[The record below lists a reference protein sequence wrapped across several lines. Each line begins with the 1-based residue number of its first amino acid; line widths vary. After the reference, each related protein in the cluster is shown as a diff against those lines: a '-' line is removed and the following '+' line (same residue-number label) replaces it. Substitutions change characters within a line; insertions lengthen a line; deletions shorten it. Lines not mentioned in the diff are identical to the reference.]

1 MKLIIVESPNKA
13 STIERWL
20 GKEYKVLASGGHV
33 RDLPESSFGVDFNND
48 FAPKYVITPKKRETI
63 SRLKEAK
70 AKADYVYLA
79 TDPDR
84 EGEAISWHLAH
95 ILGMNESEENR
106 IEFNEITE
114 KAIKNAIKNPRKI
127 NLNLVD
133 AQQARRVLDRI
144 VGYTLSPIICKR
156 IRPKLSAGRVQSVA
170 LKLVVDKE
178 REIQAF
184 VPKEYWNIC
193 AKLFSNANKKL
204 IFKSLLCGINGKKFQ
219 PSNKSEADEAI
230 SVIKKSPFIV
240 RDIKKTTAKTH
251 APAPFTTSTMQQDAA
266 NKLNLA
272 SSVTMR
278 LAQNLYE
285 GINLP
290 GEGHVA
296 LITYIRTDSVRVSQ
310 EAVDMAKEHIV
321 KTFGAEYYP
330 QKPNIY
336 KSKKSAQDAHEA
348 IRPISLART
357 PASLEGKLERNQLR
371 LYKLIYE
378 RFVASQM
385 AEAKHD
391 VVNVAITADKY
402 DFKSSG
408 KTLLFK
414 GFLAAY
420 SSYKEEEPKEDDGAN
435 AKIPELSVGEILNH
449 SELSSEQKFTKPPL
463 RYTDASLIKALEE
476 DGIGRPSTYATILT
490 VLLKREYTNKDG
502 KFIVPTDVA
511 FEVTDY
517 LTENFAPIMK
527 EEFTADVEKQL
538 DEIEEGGIRWQ
549 KIVGE
554 FYEPF
559 SEMVAKS
566 KASFCE
572 LSDEKC
578 PKCGAYL
585 YKKIGRYGAYYE
597 CAEEGCGY
605 KRSLSDVLT
614 DKKCDK
620 CGSPMVI
627 KNGKFGKYYA
637 CSNYPS
643 CSNTAPVEDNKT
655 DEICDKCG
663 SPMVIRNGKFGK
675 FLACSNY
682 PKCKNTKPMEKPV
695 AKCPKCGKDVFAK
708 KSKKGNLF
716 YGCSGY
722 PDCDF
727 VSWDLPLDKK
737 CPVCGSYLVEKTDK
751 NGKKT
756 VKCSNKDCKYSEKD

>member
-20 GKEYKVLASGGHV
+20 GKEYKVLASGGHI
-33 RDLPESSFGVDFNND
+33 RDLPESSFGIDFDNN
-48 FAPKYVITPKKRETI
+48 FAPKYVISPKKRETI
-63 SRLKEAK
+63 SRLKAAK
-70 AKADYVYLA
+70 EKADFVYLA

-95 ILGMNESEENR
+95 VLNLSDKENNR

-114 KAIKNAIKNPRKI
+114 KAIKSAIKSPRKI
-127 NLNLVD
+127 DLNLVD

-156 IRPKLSAGRVQSVA
+156 IQPKLSAGRVQSVA

-178 REIQAF
+178 KEIKAF

-193 AKLFSNANKKL
+193 AKLYSNTNKKL
-204 IFKSLLCGINGKKFQ
+204 IFKSSLYGTNGKKFV
-219 PSNKSEADEAI
+219 PSNKEETD
-230 SVIKKSPFIV
+230 SVLSTVSASPFIV
-240 RDIKKTTAKTH
+240 KDIKKAVSKTH

-266 NKLNLA
+266 NKLNLS
-272 SSVTMR
+272 SSVTMK

-296 LITYIRTDSVRVSQ
+296 LITYIRTDSVRVSS
-310 EAVDMAKEHIV
+310 EAVAMAKEHIISH
-321 KTFGAEYYP
+321 FGSEYYP
-330 QKPNIY
+330 DKPNVY
-336 KSKKSAQDAHEA
+336 KTKKSAQDAHEA
-348 IRPISLART
+348 IRPISLSRT
-357 PASLEGKLERNQLR
+357 PQSLEGKLEKNQLR

-385 AEAKHD
+385 SEAQHNT
-391 VVNVAITADKY
+391 VNVEIESSKY
-402 DFKSSG
+402 LFKANG

-420 SSYKEEEPKEDDGAN
+420 SSYKEEESDDDGLS
-435 AKIPELSVGEILNH
+435 AKIPELFVGEDLNLKD
-449 SELSSEQKFTKPPL
+449 LSSEQKFTKPPL

-476 DGIGRPSTYATILT
+476 DGIGRPSTYATILS
-490 VLLKREYTNKDG
+490 VLLKREYTHKEG
-502 KFIVPTDVA
+502 KYIVPTDVA
-511 FEVTDY
+511 FSVTDY
-517 LTENFAPIMK
+517 LTDNFAPIMK
-527 EEFTADVEKQL
+527 ESFTANVEKQL
-538 DEIEEGGIRWQ
+538 DEIEEGGIKWQ
-549 KIVGE
+549 AIVSD

-559 SEMVAKS
+559 SEMVRKS

-572 LSDEKC
+572 LTDEKC

-585 YKKIGRYGAYYE
+585 YKKQGKYGPYYE
-597 CAEEGCGY
+597 CAEDGCGY
-605 KRSLSDVLT
+605 KRSLSDIVT

-620 CGSPMVI
+620 CGSPMVL
-627 KNGKFGKYYA
+627 KSSKFGKYYA
-637 CSNYPS
+637 CSNYPA
-643 CSNTAPVEDNKT
+643 CSNKLPFEDDVT
-655 DEICDKCG
+655 DEICEKCG
-663 SPMVIRNGKFGK
+663 SPMLVKNGKFGK

-682 PKCKNTKPMEKPV
+682 PTCKNTKPIEKPV
-695 AKCPKCGKDVFAK
+695 AKCPKCGKDVYAR

-722 PDCDF
+722 PECDF
-727 VSWDLPLDKK
+727 VSWDLPLEKK
-737 CPVCGSYLVEKTDK
+737 CPVCGEYLVEKTDRA
-751 NGKKT
+751 GKKA
-756 VKCSNKDCKYSEKD
+756 VKCSNKDCNYSE

>member
-33 RDLPESSFGVDFNND
+33 RDLPESSFGIDFEKD
-48 FAPKYVITPKKRETI
+48 FAPKYVIAPKKRETI
-63 SRLKEAK
+63 SRLKDAK
-70 AKADYVYLA
+70 AKAEYVYLA

-84 EGEAISWHLAH
+84 EGEAISWHLAKV
-95 ILGMNESEENR
+95 LGINEKENNR

-114 KAIKNAIKNPRKI
+114 KAIKEAIKTPRHI
-127 NLNLVD
+127 DLNLVD

-156 IRPKLSAGRVQSVA
+156 IQPKLSAGRVQSVA

-193 AKLFSNANKKL
+193 AKLFANANNKL
-204 IFKSLLCGINGKKFQ
+204 IFKASLYGKNGKKYV
-219 PSNKSEADEAI
+219 PANKEEADE
-230 SVIKKSPFIV
+230 VIRATSHAPFTVKDLKKAV
-240 RDIKKTTAKTH
+240 TKTH

-266 NKLNLA
+266 NKLNLS
-272 SSVTMR
+272 SSVTMK

-310 EAVDMAKEHIV
+310 EAVAMAKSYIEH
-321 KTFGAEYYP
+321 TYGEEYYP
-330 QKPNIY
+330 DKPNVY
-336 KSKKSAQDAHEA
+336 KTKKSAQDAHEA

-357 PASLEGKLERNQLR
+357 PQSLEGKLDRNQLR

-385 AEAKHD
+385 AEAKHNS
-391 VVNVAITADKY
+391 VNVEIASDAYT
-402 DFKSSG
+402 FKANG

-420 SSYKEEEPKEDDGAN
+420 SSYKEEESDDEGTN
-435 AKIPELSVGEILNH
+435 AKIPEMSIGETLNLK
-449 SELSSEQKFTKPPL
+449 ELTSEQKFTKPPL
-463 RYTDASLIKALEE
+463 RYTDATLIKALEE

-490 VLLKREYTNKDG
+490 VLLKREYTHKDG

-511 FEVTDY
+511 FNVTDY
-517 LTENFAPIMK
+517 LTEYFAPIMK
-527 EEFTADVEKQL
+527 ESFTANVEKQL
-538 DEIEEGGIRWQ
+538 DEIEEGGIKWQ
-549 KIVGE
+549 EIVRD
-554 FYEPF
+554 FYDPF
-559 SEMVAKS
+559 SEMVRKS
-566 KASFCE
+566 KSSFCE

-585 YKKIGRYGAYYE
+585 YKKIGKYGAYYE

-605 KRSLSDVLT
+605 KRSVTDVLT

-620 CGSPMVI
+620 CGSPMLL
-627 KNGKFGKYYA
+627 KSGKFGKYYA
-637 CSNYPS
+637 CSNYPA
-643 CSNTAPVEDNKT
+643 CSNTMPFEDDVT
-655 DEICDKCG
+655 DEVCEKCG
-663 SPMVIRNGKFGK
+663 SPMIIKNGKFGK

-682 PKCKNTKPMEKPV
+682 PTCENTKPVEKPV
-695 AKCPKCGKDVFAK
+695 AKCPKCGKDVYLK
-708 KSKKGNLF
+708 KSKKGNTF

-722 PDCDF
+722 PECDF
-727 VSWDLPLDKK
+727 VSWDLPLEKK
-737 CPVCGSYLVEKTDK
+737 CPKCGEYLVEKTDRS
-751 NGKKT
+751 GKKSI
-756 VKCSNKDCKYSEKD
+756 KCSNKDCNYSEKD

>member
-20 GKEYKVLASGGHV
+20 GKEYKVMASGGHV
-33 RDLPESSFGVDFNND
+33 RDLPESSFGIDFDND
-48 FAPKYVITPKKRETI
+48 FAPKYVIAPKKRETI
-63 SRLKEAK
+63 NRLKDAK
-70 AKADYVYLA
+70 AKADFVYLA

-95 ILGMNESEENR
+95 VLNMSDTDTNR

-114 KAIKNAIKNPRKI
+114 KAIKNAIKTPRKI

-156 IRPKLSAGRVQSVA
+156 IQPKLSAGRVQSVA

-193 AKLFSNANKKL
+193 AKLFSNANKKFF
-204 IFKSLLCGINGKKFQ
+204 FKSSLYGKNGKKFT
-219 PSNKSEADEAI
+219 PSNKEEADEVLAAVKNADFVV
-230 SVIKKSPFIV
+230 S
-240 RDIKKTTAKTH
+240 DIKKTVAKTH
-251 APAPFTTSTMQQDAA
+251 APAPFTTSTLQQDAA

-272 SSVTMR
+272 SAVTMK

-296 LITYIRTDSVRVSQ
+296 LITYIRTDSVRVSS
-310 EAVDMAKEHIV
+310 EAALMAKEHIV
-321 KTFGAEYYP
+321 SKYGAEYYP
-330 QKPNIY
+330 EKPNVY
-336 KSKKSAQDAHEA
+336 KTKKSAQDAHEA

-385 AEAKHD
+385 AEAKHNT
-391 VVNVAITADKY
+391 VNVEITSDKY
-402 DFKSSG
+402 TFKANG

-420 SSYKEEEPKEDDGAN
+420 SSYKEEESSEDDGAN
-435 AKIPELSVGEILNH
+435 AKIPELSVGEILGL
-449 SELSSEQKFTKPPL
+449 SELTSEQKFTKSPL
-463 RYTDASLIKALEE
+463 RYTDATLIKALEE

-490 VLLKREYTNKDG
+490 VLLKREYTHKEG
-502 KFIVPTDVA
+502 KFIVPTEVA

-517 LTENFAPIMK
+517 LSDNFAPIMK
-527 EEFTADVEKQL
+527 EDFTANVEKQL
-538 DEIEEGGIRWQ
+538 DEIEDGGVRWQ
-549 KIVGE
+549 KVVE
-554 FYEPF
+554 DFYDPF
-559 SEMVAKS
+559 SEMVRKS
-566 KASFCE
+566 KSSFCE
-572 LSDEKC
+572 LTEEKC

-585 YKKIGRYGAYYE
+585 YKKIGRYGPYYE

-605 KRSLSDVLT
+605 KRSLSDVVT
-614 DKKCDK
+614 DKVCAK
-620 CGSPMVI
+620 CGSPMLL
-627 KNGKFGKYYA
+627 KSGKFGKYYA
-637 CSNYPS
+637 CSNYPA
-643 CSNTAPVEDNKT
+643 CSYTEPFEDDIT
-655 DEICDKCG
+655 GEVCDKCG
-663 SPMVIRNGKFGK
+663 SPMIVKNGKYGK

-682 PKCKNTKPMEKPV
+682 PTCKNTKPFEKPV
-695 AKCPKCGKDVFAK
+695 AKCPKCGRDVFAK

-722 PDCDF
+722 PECDF

-737 CPVCGSYLVEKTDK
+737 CPKCGAYLVEKTDK
-751 NGKKT
+751 NGKKS
-756 VKCSNKDCKYSEKD
+756 VRCSNKDCDYIEKN

>member
-33 RDLPESSFGVDFNND
+33 RDLPESSFGIDFEND
-48 FAPKYVITPKKRETI
+48 FAPKYVISPKKRETI
-63 SRLKEAK
+63 ARLKAAK
-70 AKADYVYLA
+70 AKADFVYLA

-95 ILGMNESEENR
+95 VLNISDKENNR

-114 KAIKNAIKNPRKI
+114 KTIKAAIKAPRSI
-127 NLNLVD
+127 DLNLVD

-156 IRPKLSAGRVQSVA
+156 IQPKLSAGRVQSVA

-178 REIQAF
+178 KEIKAF
-184 VPKEYWNIC
+184 TPKEYWNIC
-193 AKLFSNANKKL
+193 AKLFANTNKKL
-204 IFKSLLCGINGKKFQ
+204 VFKASLYGKNGKKFV
-219 PSNKSEADEAI
+219 PSNSEEAN
-230 SVIKKSPFIV
+230 SVLN
-240 RDIKKTTAKTH
+240 DIKGNSFVVSDLKKTVTKTH

-266 NKLNLA
+266 NKLNLS
-272 SSVTMR
+272 SSVTMK

-310 EAVDMAKEHIV
+310 EAVAMAKDYIIER
-321 KTFGAEYYP
+321 FGSEYYP
-330 QKPNIY
+330 EKPNVY
-336 KSKKSAQDAHEA
+336 KTKKSAQDAHEA

-357 PASLEGKLERNQLR
+357 PASLEGKLEKNQLR

-385 AEAKHD
+385 AESKHNS
-391 VVNVAITADKY
+391 VNVEILADKY
-402 DFKSSG
+402 TFKASG

-414 GFLAAY
+414 GFLSAY
-420 SSYKEEEPKEDDGAN
+420 SSYKEEENDDDGAN
-435 AKIPELSVGEILNH
+435 AKIPDISIGEELSSKEMT
-449 SELSSEQKFTKPPL
+449 SEQKFTKPPL
-463 RYTDASLIKALEE
+463 RYTDATLIKALEE

-490 VLLKREYTNKDG
+490 VLLKREYTHKEG

-517 LTENFAPIMK
+517 LSENFAPIMK
-527 EEFTADVEKQL
+527 ESFTASVEKQL
-538 DEIEEGGIRWQ
+538 DEIEEGGIKWQ
-549 KIVGE
+549 KIVGD

-559 SEMVAKS
+559 SEMVRKS
-566 KASFCE
+566 KSSFCE
-572 LSDEKC
+572 LTDEKC
-578 PKCGAYL
+578 PKCGAFL
-585 YKKIGRYGAYYE
+585 YKKAGKYGAYYE

-605 KRSLSDVLT
+605 KRSVNDIVT
-614 DKKCDK
+614 DKVCSK
-620 CGSPMVI
+620 CGSPLI
-627 KNGKFGKYYA
+627 LKSGKFGKYYA
-637 CSNYPS
+637 CSNYPA
-643 CSNTAPVEDNKT
+643 CSNTLPFEEDVT
-655 DEICDKCG
+655 DEVCDKCG
-663 SPMVIRNGKFGK
+663 SPMLIKNGKFGK

-682 PKCKNTKPMEKPV
+682 PTCKNTKPIEKPV
-695 AKCPKCGKDVFAK
+695 VKCPKCGKDVYAR

-727 VSWDLPLDKK
+727 VSWDLPLEKK
-737 CPVCGSYLVEKTDK
+737 CPKCGQYLVEKTDK
-751 NGKKT
+751 AGKKSIR
-756 VKCSNKDCKYSEKD
+756 CSNKDCDYNE